1 MSDWLSGIP
10 PPVLLFLFIAALL
23 VLALVLKFSVKII
36 EWFYEFLTH
45 GLWILFGGKPS
56 KAPERAKSNINE
68 GKGGGGPWGLL
79 LVIVA
84 LVWFAITILQILQ
97 GSFWVSGAFFGWS
110 LIIGCIALLYA
121 GLMQLY
127 VTSKKKASNASVRRQ
142 TKVLVQR
149 TWHTK
154 TPEEIRNTHE
164 AQKRICASCS
174 KDILGAY
181 YVCEHCGAI
190 FCIDNECRKTRGFA
204 LKCPMCG
211 KPWRESWRWGSSQPS
226 YVA

>member
-1 MSDWLSGIP
+1 MSDGLYGIP
-10 PPVLLFLFIAALL
+10 PAVLLFLFVAALL
-23 VLALVLKFSVKII
+23 GLALFLKFLVQII
-36 EWFYEFLTH
+36 EWFYEFLIH

-68 GKGGGGPWGLL
+68 RKGGGGLWSLL
-79 LVIVA
+79 LVIAA
-84 LVWFAITILQILQ
+84 LVWFTITILQILS
-97 GSFWVSGAFFGWS
+97 GSFWISGDFFVWS
-110 LIIGCIALLYA
+110 LIIGCVGLLYA
-121 GLMQLY
+121 GLMQLF
-127 VTSKKKASNASVRRQ
+127 VTSGKKASNASVRRQ
-142 TKVLVQR
+142 TKVLVQS
-149 TWHTK
+149 TWPTK

-164 AQKRICASCS
+164 TQRRICASCS

-190 FCIDNECRKTRGFA
+190 FCIDNECRKKRSLA
-204 LKCPMCG
+204 LKCPICG